1 MLRAKE
7 CTQIPSPSI
16 VFTFGFAVE
25 SINEFGGCISK
36 TTMFWF
42 LMRCSLMHCKR
53 YILMMACLVVLLQ
66 YFQIVYQWQMFLF
79 FKDFG
84 FVFCKLW
91 NIW

>member
-1 MLRAKE
+1 
-7 CTQIPSPSI
+7 
-16 VFTFGFAVE
+16 
-25 SINEFGGCISK
+25 
-36 TTMFWF
+36 MFWF